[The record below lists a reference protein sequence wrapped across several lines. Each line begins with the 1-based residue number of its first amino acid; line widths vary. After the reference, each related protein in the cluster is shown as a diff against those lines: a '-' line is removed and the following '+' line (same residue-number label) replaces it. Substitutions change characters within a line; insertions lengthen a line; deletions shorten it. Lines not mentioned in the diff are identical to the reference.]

1 MGVAC
6 LQKRGE
12 GLVAKDVELELRWYY
27 NGWRN
32 RPVQLWAR

>member
-12 GLVAKDVELELRWYY
+12 GLVAKDVELRAEV
-27 NGWRN
+27 
-32 RPVQLWAR
+32 VQWLEK